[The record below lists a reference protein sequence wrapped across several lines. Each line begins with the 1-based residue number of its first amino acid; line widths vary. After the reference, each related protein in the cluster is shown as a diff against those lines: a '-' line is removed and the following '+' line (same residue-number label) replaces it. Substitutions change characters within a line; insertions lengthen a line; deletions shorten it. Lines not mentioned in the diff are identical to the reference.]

1 MIRRIQRLLTAVPD
15 VQETAAS
22 TPTSVTFDVIADAAR
37 SESVRLGAFRDV
49 TDELGRVYDPANCL
63 TSCGFAWACRRQLFT
78 EADPA
83 VVGGAVARALPGIA
97 SLSRVAELGR
107 GAPPSPAE
115 EPAAAPLARAGRLYD
130 AVLAAADPVQ
140 RRTA

>member
-1 MIRRIQRLLTAVPD
+1 
-15 VQETAAS
+15 
-22 TPTSVTFDVIADAAR
+22 VIADTTR
-37 SESVRLGAFRDV
+37 PETVRLDAFSDV
-49 TDELGRVYDPANCL
+49 TGELGRVYDPANCL

-83 VVGGAVARALPGIA
+83 VVGGPVARALPGIA

-115 EPAAAPLARAGRLYD
+115 EPAAAPLARAGRLYNE
-130 AVLAAADPVQ
+130 VIAAPDRAP